1 MSTRILY
8 SSGRI
13 VFIQLIILM
22 GFLSLLGRLIYLQI
36 YQDIFLDDQVFNR
49 LDSQYSLL
57 APRGKILDRNGNV
70 LALDIKGYS
79 VGIDLEKFQFEEEI
93 IIFISKLL
101 DKDFLSLSNMLYG
114 KSSGYKEI
122 SRNIN
127 FETKEKLKDKK
138 IPGMYF
144 RENLRRSYP
153 ERNITSHVVG
163 LTDIDRKGIQG
174 VELIFNNELRG
185 EEGSFEGIKGA
196 KNAKLEGKRISAVSG
211 KNITLTIDIN
221 IQSIAYH
228 QLNEAI
234 KANNAK
240 AGSIVVIEPK
250 SGDILGL
257 VNYPS
262 FDPSNRKNLVDMSRL
277 RNRATIDIFE
287 PGSVLKPLAM
297 SAILES
303 DYLPKISKIDTSPG
317 WIEYEGF
324 KTSDFKDYG
333 ELSLS
338 QIISLSSNVGMVKL
352 CQYQDIEHL
361 TNYYKKFG
369 IGRYPTSI
377 MLPAREGFLPHSSQF
392 TLRDKVS
399 SCYGYGMT
407 LSAIQIAQAYSVFAN
422 DGNFIELNLFKD
434 HSFDEPLHE
443 KVLQKETNDIVLDML
458 VETVNSSNG
467 TASKARLLDKTVA
480 GKTGTAKESLEE
492 ETTYSATFAGFVPHD
507 EPELLAVVVLNGLS
521 GEEYSGGKVSA
532 PVFSRLMQQI
542 LMLQDLKI

>member
-1 MSTRILY
+1 MSARILY

-13 VFIQLIILM
+13 VFIQLIILI

-36 YQDIFLDDQVFNR
+36 FQDIFLDDQVFNR
-49 LDSQYSLL
+49 LESQYSLL

-79 VGIDLEKFQFEEEI
+79 VGVDLEKFRFEEET
-93 IIFISKLL
+93 IIFLSELL
-101 DKDFLSLSNMLYG
+101 DKEPSSLSNKLYG

-127 FETKEKLKDKK
+127 FKTKEKLKDKK
-138 IPGMYF
+138 ISGIYF

-174 VELIFNNELRG
+174 VELIFDNELRG

-196 KNAKLEGKRISAVSG
+196 KNTKLEGKRIEAVSG
-211 KNITLTIDIN
+211 KNIILTIDIN

-234 KANNAK
+234 KENNAK

-250 SGDILGL
+250 TGDILGL

-262 FDPSNRKNLVDMSRL
+262 FDPSNRKNLRDMSKL

-303 DYLPKISKIDTSPG
+303 DYLPKTSKIDTSPG

-333 ELSLS
+333 ALSLS
-338 QIISLSSNVGMVKL
+338 QIISLSSNVGMVRL
-352 CQYQDIEHL
+352 CQNQDIEHL

-407 LSAIQIAQAYSVFAN
+407 LSALQIAQAYSVFAN
-422 DGNFIELNLFKD
+422 EGNFIELNLFKD

-467 TASKARLLDKTVA
+467 TASKARLQEKIVA

-507 EPELLAVVVLNGLS
+507 EPEYLAVVVLNGLS
-521 GEEYSGGKVSA
+521 GEDYSGGRVSA

-542 LMLQDLKI
+542 FMLQDLKI

>member
-1 MSTRILY
+1 MSARILY

-13 VFIQLIILM
+13 VFIQLIILI

-36 YQDIFLDDQVFNR
+36 FQDIFLDDQVFNR
-49 LDSQYSLL
+49 LESQYSLL

-79 VGIDLEKFQFEEEI
+79 VGVDLEKFRFEEET
-93 IIFISKLL
+93 IIFLSELL
-101 DKDFLSLSNMLYG
+101 DKEPSSLSNMLYG

-127 FETKEKLKDKK
+127 YKTKEKLKDKK
-138 IPGMYF
+138 ISGIYF

-174 VELIFNNELRG
+174 VELIFDNELRG

-196 KNAKLEGKRISAVSG
+196 KNTKLEGKRIEAVSG
-211 KNITLTIDIN
+211 KNIILTIDIN

-234 KANNAK
+234 KENNAK

-250 SGDILGL
+250 TGDILGL

-262 FDPSNRKNLVDMSRL
+262 FDPSNRKNLIDMSKL

-303 DYLPKISKIDTSPG
+303 DYLPKTSKIDTSPG

-333 ELSLS
+333 ALSLS

-407 LSAIQIAQAYSVFAN
+407 LSALQIAQAYSVFAN
-422 DGNFIELNLFKD
+422 EGNFIELNLFKD
-434 HSFDEPLHE
+434 HSFDEPLRE
-443 KVLQKETNDIVLDML
+443 KVLQKETNDIVLEML

-467 TASKARLLDKTVA
+467 TASKARLQEKIVA

-507 EPELLAVVVLNGLS
+507 EPEYLAVVVLNGLS
-521 GEEYSGGKVSA
+521 GEDYSGGRVSA

-542 LMLQDLKI
+542 FMLQDLKI

>member
-13 VFIQLIILM
+13 VFIQLIILI
-22 GFLSLLGRLIYLQI
+22 GFVSLLGRLIYLQI

-79 VGIDLEKFQFEEEI
+79 VGVDLEKFKFEEKTITFLSE
-93 IIFISKLL
+93 LL
-101 DKDFLSLSNMLYG
+101 DKDPFSLSNILHG

-127 FETKEKLKDKK
+127 FEAKEKLKDKK
-138 IPGMYF
+138 IPGVYF

-174 VELIFNNELRG
+174 VELIFDNELRG

-196 KNAKLEGKRISAVSG
+196 KNTKLEGKRIEAVSG
-211 KNITLTIDIN
+211 KNIILTIDIN

-234 KANNAK
+234 KENNAK

-250 SGDILGL
+250 TGDILGL

-262 FDPSNRKNLVDMSRL
+262 FDPSNRKNLMDMSKL

-303 DYLPKISKIDTSPG
+303 DYLPKTSKIDTSPG

-333 ELSLS
+333 ALSLS

-407 LSAIQIAQAYSVFAN
+407 LSALQIAQAYSVFAN
-422 DGNFIELNLFKD
+422 EGNFIELNLFKD

-467 TASKARLLDKTVA
+467 TASKARLQEKIVA

-507 EPELLAVVVLNGLS
+507 EPEYLAVVVLNGLS
-521 GEEYSGGKVSA
+521 GEDYSGGRVSA

-542 LMLQDLKI
+542 FMLQDLKI

>member
-1 MSTRILY
+1 MSARILY

-13 VFIQLIILM
+13 VFIQLIILI

-36 YQDIFLDDQVFNR
+36 FQDIFLDDQVFNR
-49 LDSQYSLL
+49 LESQYSLL

-79 VGIDLEKFQFEEEI
+79 VGVDLEKFRFEEET
-93 IIFISKLL
+93 IIFLSELL
-101 DKDFLSLSNMLYG
+101 DKEPSSLSNMLYG

-127 FETKEKLKDKK
+127 FKTKEKLKDKK
-138 IPGMYF
+138 ISGIYF

-174 VELIFNNELRG
+174 VELIFDNELRG

-196 KNAKLEGKRISAVSG
+196 KNTKLEGKRIEAVSG
-211 KNITLTIDIN
+211 KNIILTIDIN

-234 KANNAK
+234 KENNAK

-250 SGDILGL
+250 TGDILGL

-262 FDPSNRKNLVDMSRL
+262 FDPSNRKNLMDMSKL

-303 DYLPKISKIDTSPG
+303 DYLPKTSKIDTSPG

-333 ELSLS
+333 ALSLS

-407 LSAIQIAQAYSVFAN
+407 LSALQIAQAYSVFAN
-422 DGNFIELNLFKD
+422 EGNFIELNLFKD

-467 TASKARLLDKTVA
+467 TASKARLQEKIVA

-507 EPELLAVVVLNGLS
+507 EPEYLAVVVLNGLS
-521 GEEYSGGKVSA
+521 GEDYSGGRVSA

-542 LMLQDLKI
+542 FMLQDLKI

>member
-13 VFIQLIILM
+13 VFIQLIILI
-22 GFLSLLGRLIYLQI
+22 GFLSLLSRFIYLQI

-70 LALDIKGYS
+70 LALDIKGFS
-79 VGIDLEKFQFEEEI
+79 VGIDLEKFKFEEATITFLSE
-93 IIFISKLL
+93 LL
-101 DKDFLSLSNMLYG
+101 DKDPFSLSNILYG

-138 IPGMYF
+138 IPGVYF

-174 VELIFNNELRG
+174 VELIFDNELRG

-196 KNAKLEGKRISAVSG
+196 KNTKLEGKRIAAVSG

-234 KANNAK
+234 KENNAK

-262 FDPSNRKNLVDMSRL
+262 FDPSNRKNLIDMSKL

-303 DYLPKISKIDTSPG
+303 DYLPKTSKIDTSPG

-324 KTSDFKDYG
+324 KTNDFKDYG
-333 ELSLS
+333 ALSLS

-407 LSAIQIAQAYSVFAN
+407 LSALQIAQAYSVFAN
-422 DGNFIELNLFKD
+422 EGNFIELNLFKD

-467 TASKARLLDKTVA
+467 TASKARLQEKIVA

-521 GEEYSGGKVSA
+521 GEDYSGGRVSA

-542 LMLQDLKI
+542 FMLQDLKI

>member
-1 MSTRILY
+1 MSARILY

-13 VFIQLIILM
+13 VFIQLIILI

-36 YQDIFLDDQVFNR
+36 FQDIFLDDQVFNR
-49 LDSQYSLL
+49 LESQYSLL

-79 VGIDLEKFQFEEEI
+79 VGVDLEKFRFEEET
-93 IIFISKLL
+93 IIFLSELL
-101 DKDFLSLSNMLYG
+101 DQEPSSLSNMLYG

-127 FETKEKLKDKK
+127 FKTKEKLKDKK
-138 IPGMYF
+138 ISGIYF

-174 VELIFNNELRG
+174 VELIFDNELRG

-196 KNAKLEGKRISAVSG
+196 KNTKLEGKRIEAVSG
-211 KNITLTIDIN
+211 KNIILTIDIN

-234 KANNAK
+234 KENNAK

-250 SGDILGL
+250 TGDILGL

-262 FDPSNRKNLVDMSRL
+262 FDPSNRKNLIDMSKL

-303 DYLPKISKIDTSPG
+303 DYLPKTSKIDTSPG

-333 ELSLS
+333 ALSLS

-407 LSAIQIAQAYSVFAN
+407 LSALQIAQAYSVFAN
-422 DGNFIELNLFKD
+422 EGNFIELNLFKD

-467 TASKARLLDKTVA
+467 TASKARLQEKIVA

-507 EPELLAVVVLNGLS
+507 EPEYLAVVVLNGLS
-521 GEEYSGGKVSA
+521 GEDYSGGRVSA

-542 LMLQDLKI
+542 FMLQDLKI

>member
-13 VFIQLIILM
+13 VFIQLIILI
-22 GFLSLLGRLIYLQI
+22 GFLSLLSRFIYLQI

-70 LALDIKGYS
+70 LALDVKGFS
-79 VGIDLEKFQFEEEI
+79 VGIDLEKFKFEEATITFLSE
-93 IIFISKLL
+93 LL
-101 DKDFLSLSNMLYG
+101 DKDPFSLSNILYG

-127 FETKEKLKDKK
+127 FETKEKLRVKK
-138 IPGMYF
+138 IPGVYF

-174 VELIFNNELRG
+174 VELIFDNELRG
-185 EEGSFEGIKGA
+185 KEGSFEGIKGA
-196 KNAKLEGKRISAVSG
+196 KNTKLEGKRIAAVSG

-234 KANNAK
+234 KENNAK

-262 FDPSNRKNLVDMSRL
+262 FDPSNRKNLTDMSKL

-287 PGSVLKPLAM
+287 AGSVLKPLAM

-303 DYLPKISKIDTSPG
+303 DYLPKTSKIDTSPG

-333 ELSLS
+333 ALSLS

-407 LSAIQIAQAYSVFAN
+407 LSALQIAQAYSVFAN
-422 DGNFIELNLFKD
+422 EGNFIELNLFKD
-434 HSFDEPLHE
+434 HSFDEPVDE

-458 VETVNSSNG
+458 VESVNSSDG
-467 TASKARLLDKTVA
+467 TASKAKMQEKIVA

-521 GEEYSGGKVSA
+521 GEDYSGGRVSA

-542 LMLQDLKI
+542 FMLQDLKI

>member
-1 MSTRILY
+1 MSARILY

-13 VFIQLIILM
+13 VFIQLIILI

-36 YQDIFLDDQVFNR
+36 FQDIFLDDQVFNR
-49 LDSQYSLL
+49 LESQYSLL

-79 VGIDLEKFQFEEEI
+79 VGVDLEKFRFEEET
-93 IIFISKLL
+93 IIFLSELL
-101 DKDFLSLSNMLYG
+101 DKEPSSLSNVLYG

-127 FETKEKLKDKK
+127 FKTKEKLKDKK
-138 IPGMYF
+138 ISGIYF

-174 VELIFNNELRG
+174 VELIFDNELRG

-196 KNAKLEGKRISAVSG
+196 KNTKLEGKRIEAVAG
-211 KNITLTIDIN
+211 KNIILTIDIN

-228 QLNEAI
+228 QLSEAI
-234 KANNAK
+234 KENNAK

-262 FDPSNRKNLVDMSRL
+262 FDPSNRKNLMDMSKL

-303 DYLPKISKIDTSPG
+303 DYLPKTSKIDTSPG

-333 ELSLS
+333 ALSLS

-407 LSAIQIAQAYSVFAN
+407 LSALQIAQAYSVFAN
-422 DGNFIELNLFKD
+422 EGNFIELNLFKD

-467 TASKARLLDKTVA
+467 TASKARLQEKIVA

-507 EPELLAVVVLNGLS
+507 EPEYLAVVVLNGLS
-521 GEEYSGGKVSA
+521 GEDYSGGRVSA

-542 LMLQDLKI
+542 FMLQDLKI

>member
-13 VFIQLIILM
+13 VFIQLIILIGLM
-22 GFLSLLGRLIYLQI
+22 SLLGRLVYLQI

-79 VGIDLEKFQFEEEI
+79 VGIDLEKFKFEEEI
-93 IIFISKLL
+93 IIFLSKLL

-196 KNAKLEGKRISAVSG
+196 KNTKLEGKRISAVSG

-221 IQSIAYH
+221 IQSTAYH

-240 AGSIVVIEPK
+240 AGSIIVIEPK

-277 RNRATIDIFE
+277 RNRAIIDIFE

-297 SAILES
+297 SAVLES
-303 DYLPKISKIDTSPG
+303 DYLPRISKIDTSPG

-407 LSAIQIAQAYSVFAN
+407 LSALQIAQAYSVFAN
-422 DGNFIELNLFKD
+422 EGNFIELNLFKD

-443 KVLQKETNDIVLDML
+443 KVLQKETNDIILDML
-458 VETVNSSNG
+458 VDTVNSSNG
-467 TASKARLLDKTVA
+467 TASKARLPDKIVA
-480 GKTGTAKESLEE
+480 GKTGTAKESLGE

-521 GEEYSGGKVSA
+521 GEDYSGGRVSA
-532 PVFSRLMQQI
+532 PVFSSLMQQI
-542 LMLQDLKI
+542 FMLQDLKI